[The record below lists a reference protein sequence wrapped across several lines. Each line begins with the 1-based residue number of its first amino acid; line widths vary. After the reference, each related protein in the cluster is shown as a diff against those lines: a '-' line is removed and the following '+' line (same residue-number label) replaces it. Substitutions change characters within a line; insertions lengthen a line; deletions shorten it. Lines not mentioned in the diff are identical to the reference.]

1 MSEVTLDLSLYV
13 DRVTDPLWFHKP
25 IKILEQEVER
35 TQEKLDFVIL
45 NEEEV
50 LKQDRK
56 AGILYDRIVPLEHE
70 VSCLKVAIDVLKKL
84 DKPIQLI

>member
-1 MSEVTLDLSLYV
+1 MSEVTLDLSLYA
-13 DRVTDPLWFHKP
+13 DKETDPLWFHQP
-25 IKILEQEVER
+25 INILEQAVVS

-50 LKQDRK
+50 INRDRK
-56 AGILYDRIVPLEHE
+56 AGIEHDRIVPLENE
-70 VSCLKVAIDVLKKL
+70 LSCLKVAIDILKKL